1 MFQAV
6 DIREVNVQQI
16 YGKLT
21 AKEYKLYIASHSTKN
36 SPILDDL
43 LT

>member
-6 DIREVNVQQI
+6 DIREVTVQQI

-21 AKEYKLYIASHSTKN
+21 VKEYKLYIACHL
-36 SPILDDL
+36 ILDEL

>member
-6 DIREVNVQQI
+6 DIREVTVQQI

-21 AKEYKLYIASHSTKN
+21 VKEYKLYIACHFTKN
-36 SPILDDL
+36 PPILDEL